1 MDNFKNAV
9 NKSIIKPQI
18 AKLDGKELRKGT
30 GVAHG
35 TLYGGG
41 GTIPGPWRISWIYI
55 NNE

>member
-1 MDNFKNAV
+1 MDNLKNAV